1 MDNAEI
7 IWRFLWEHLGN
18 AHGVAGL
25 MGNLQAESSLRPD
38 NLQNSYERA
47 LGMTDAE
54 YVAAVNSGAY
64 SEESFATD
72 RAGFGL
78 GQFSHPDRKRALYR
92 FACEFGKGIADLYMQ
107 LNFILKELSSSQYR
121 SVLNVLLTARTVR
134 EASDAVMDHYEIPAD
149 MSEANHARRAAL
161 GQAIYDRFAGDD
173 KSSAGNVSPSE
184 TTETAKAGVVLND
197 LAKQAVEIAKSLIG
211 CDYVFGAKGEIRN
224 GRPVFDCRGYTW
236 YVLNKVGI
244 SISPVGATTQWNTAG
259 DWTERGQTADSMPN
273 VVCCVFKYRESDRK
287 MSHTGIHIGDGAIL
301 HCTENGG
308 VKYGSLEDRSWTNYA
323 IPRGLYS
330 RSDIDKARGMV
341 KMRTLRNGSAG
352 MDVEDLQQRL
362 NALGY
367 PCGVPDGLFGT
378 KTLLAVK
385 AFQSEN
391 GLTMDGVVG
400 PATWAALD
408 DAEAGKTTDGSNDHY
423 DKVEDNDY
431 IQVSRGR
438 IEEAFAILADI
449 LGYTIDARS
458 GNVSPID
465 FQ

>member
-1 MDNAEI
+1 MTNEET
-7 IWRFLWEHLGN
+7 IWRFLWERLGN

-25 MGNLQAESSLRPD
+25 MGNLQAESALRPD
-38 NLQNSYERA
+38 NLQNSYERS
-47 LGMTDAE
+47 LGMSDAE
-54 YVAAVNSGAY
+54 YVAAVNSGKY

-78 GQFSHPDRKRALYR
+78 GQFTHPDRKRALYR
-92 FACEFGKGIADLYMQ
+92 YACEFGQGIADLYMQ
-107 LNFILKELSSSQYR
+107 LNFILKELSQQYR

-161 GQAIYDRFAGDD
+161 GEALYARFVGED
-173 KSSAGNVSPSE
+173 KSSAGNVSPPAP
-184 TTETAKAGVVLND
+184 TETAKAGVVMND
-197 LAKQAVEIAKSLIG
+197 RAEQAVEIAKSLIG
-211 CDYVFGAKGEIRN
+211 CDYVFGARGEIRN

-244 SISPVGATTQWNTAG
+244 SISPVGATTQWKTAG
-259 DWTERGQTADSMPN
+259 DWVERGQTADSMPN
-273 VVCCVFKYRESDRK
+273 VVCCVFKRNGDK
-287 MSHTGIHIGDGAIL
+287 MAHTGLHIGDGAIL

-308 VKYGSLEDRSWTNYA
+308 VKYGSLEDRTWTHYA

-330 RSDIDKARGMV
+330 RDEIDSARGMI

-352 MDVEDLQQRL
+352 MDVQELQERL

-367 PCGVPDGLFGT
+367 SCGVPDGLFGG
-378 KTLLAVK
+378 KTAAAVK
-385 AFQSEN
+385 AFQ
-391 GLTMDGVVG
+391 GDHRLLVDGVVG
-400 PATWAALD
+400 PSTWAALD
-408 DAEAGKTTDGSNDHY
+408 DAEAEKSKDESKPDSSPEKTPEICIPKA
-423 DKVEDNDY
+423 KVEA
-431 IQVSRGR
+431 
-438 IEEAFAILADI
+438 AFVLLADV